1 MGKKNDELRRA
12 WEIDTDETDQILA
25 LHYAK
30 KRSDKELKDL
40 NEAQIT
46 RLAEMFCGPADAMDS
61 TEWLERAVKA
71 GNPYAAKLLER
82 AKGTAA
88 VTPAAKKPK
97 KKKKKG
103 WLIALA
109 AVLLLAAAGGGGYYW
124 WNYLRPVE
132 TDPTQFIEVAVD
144 GLNGFAE
151 ADVTLDTAK
160 ITEATGREVASGT
173 LSMECDKNTGLS
185 NGDVIHVSVSVNE
198 EAAKK
203 SHLVFT
209 ETEYEYTVEGL
220 QEPEKVDVFEGIE
233 VTFSGEDGSGTVTAV
248 NTSSDPFLSE
258 VTYTCEPDS
267 GLSIGDVIQVTA
279 SVDPEIQKKY
289 GKVPEYAEKDATVV
303 SLNRYITRRADM
315 SEAGKGD
322 LYAKG
327 YESLVRTLQNDSG
340 KYEAASGESGTGNA
354 VIKDAW
360 VSEIS
365 TVTPR
370 NGQSSAKMHN
380 RVIMIYEV
388 LASDSKSD
396 NRHFFYPV
404 VFEDVLTGDTEVI
417 SYTDESESEQVWLKA
432 DQNRDNVYKALV
444 QPYESNYS
452 VVTEYE

>member
-40 NEAQIT
+40 NEAQIS
-46 RLAEMFCGPADAMDS
+46 RLAEMFCGPADAMDA

-88 VTPAAKKPK
+88 VKPAAKKPK

-109 AVLLLAAAGGGGYYW
+109 AVLLLAAVGGGGYYW
-124 WNYLRPVE
+124 WKYLRPVE
-132 TDPTQFIEVAVD
+132 TDPTQFIEVAAE
-144 GLNGFAE
+144 GLNGFAD

-160 ITEATGREVASGT
+160 ITEATGRVVTAGT

-198 EAAKK
+198 EAAKRT
-203 SHLVFT
+203 HLVFT
-209 ETEYEYTVEGL
+209 EREYEYTVEGL
-220 QEPEKVDVFEGIE
+220 QDPEKVDVFEGIE

-248 NTSSDPFLSE
+248 NISDDPFLSE

-267 GLSIGDVIQVTA
+267 GLSIGDVIKVTA
-279 SVDPEIQKKY
+279 SVDPEVQKKY
-289 GKVPEYAEKDATVV
+289 GKVPEYPEKDATVV
-303 SLNRYITRRADM
+303 SLSRYITGKQDM
-315 SEAGKGD
+315 SEEGKGD

-327 YESLVRTLQNDSG
+327 YESLCNILQEDSDR
-340 KYEAASGESGTGNA
+340 YEAACGVDGAGNA

-360 VSEIS
+360 VVEINTLRPGKEGGNA
-365 TVTPR
+365 TV
-370 NGQSSAKMHN
+370 HN
-380 RVIMIYEV
+380 RVVLTYEV
-388 LASDSKSD
+388 IASDSKSD
-396 NRHFFYPV
+396 DRHFFCPI
-404 VFEDVLTGDTEVI
+404 VFDDVLMGDTEVI
-417 SYTDESESEQVWLKA
+417 SFKDISETEQVWLHA
-432 DQNRDNVYKALV
+432 APGRDEVFSSLV
-444 QPYESNYS
+444 VPYTNDYICL
-452 VVTEYE
+452 TEFE